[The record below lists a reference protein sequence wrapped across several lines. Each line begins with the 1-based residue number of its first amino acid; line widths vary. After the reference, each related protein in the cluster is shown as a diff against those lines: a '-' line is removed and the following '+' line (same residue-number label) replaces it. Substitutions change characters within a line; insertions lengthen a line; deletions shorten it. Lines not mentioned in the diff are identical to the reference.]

1 MELDPLILS
10 RIQFAF
16 VVSFHAIFPVFT
28 IGLASYIA
36 VLEGLAFKTRNPVWV
51 KLSAFWTK
59 VFAVVFGMGVV
70 SGIVMSFQFGTN
82 WSNFAQASANF
93 LGPMLSYEVVT
104 AFFLE
109 AAFLGVLLFGRD
121 KVPPG
126 VHLFAAIMVAVG
138 TFISSFWILSANSW
152 LHTPAGVELRDGTFF
167 ITSWSEAIFN
177 PSFPYRFMHMGL
189 ASFLTGGFVVAGVS
203 AWYLLRGRE
212 VEANKKALSMC
223 LWLLLIIAP
232 TQAVV
237 GDFHGLNTLEHQPA
251 KVAAMEG
258 NWETSGNVPLL
269 LFAIPDQA
277 NQTNHFEI
285 GIPGLASLIL
295 THEWDGEV
303 PGLNEVAVEEQPPV
317 ALVFW
322 SFRVMVGLGLLMI
335 AFSAAG
341 LILRKGG
348 RYWRSPWFLQGLRFM
363 SITPFIAV
371 LAGWIVTE
379 SGRSPWLVYGM
390 MTHAEGLTPS
400 LTGGMA
406 LFSLIGYIVVYGL
419 VFSAGVYYL
428 MRVLYVGLEGTHDD
442 DEHEVERPKRPLSA
456 THVPFEIEHADDD
469 LVGTAKPV
477 NQGGH

>member
-1 MELDPLILS
+1 MELDPLLLS

-36 VLEGLAFKTRNPVWV
+36 VLEGLSFKTGNPIWER
-51 KLSAFWTK
+51 LSAFWIK
-59 VFAVVFGMGVV
+59 VFGVVFGMGVV

-82 WSNFAQASANF
+82 WSNFSQASANF
-93 LGPMLSYEVVT
+93 LGPMLSYEVLT

-121 KVPPG
+121 KVPRG

-138 TFISSFWILSANSW
+138 TFISAFWILSANSW
-152 LHTPAGVELRDGTFF
+152 MHTPAGVEWRDNMLY

-177 PSFPYRFMHMGL
+177 PSFHWRFIHMAM

-212 VEANKKALSMC
+212 VEANRKALSMC
-223 LWLLLIIAP
+223 LWLLLILAP
-232 TQAVV
+232 AQAVV
-237 GDFHGLNTLEHQPA
+237 GDFHGLNTMQHQPL
-251 KVAAMEG
+251 KIAAMEG
-258 NWETSGNVPLL
+258 NWETSRNVPLI

-285 GIPGLASLIL
+285 SIPGLASLIL

-322 SFRVMVGLGLLMI
+322 SFRVMVGIGVLMI
-335 AFSAAG
+335 AIAIAG
-341 LILRKGG
+341 LVLRKDG
-348 RYWRSPWFLQGLRFM
+348 RCYRTPWFLQSLRLM
-363 SITPFIAV
+363 SVTPFIAV
-371 LAGWIVTE
+371 LAGWFVTE
-379 SGRSPWLVYGM
+379 TGRAPWLVYGM
-390 MTHAEGLTPS
+390 MTHAEGVTPS
-400 LTGGMA
+400 LTGAMA
-406 LFSLIGYIVVYGL
+406 LFTLIGYILVYAM
-419 VFSAGVYYL
+419 VFTAGVYYL
-428 MRVLYVGLEGTHDD
+428 MRVLHEGLEARDKVNLD
-442 DEHEVERPKRPLSA
+442 RDRPKRPLSA
-456 THVPFEIEHADDD
+456 AHVPFEYTSND
-469 LVGTAKPV
+469 PQ
-477 NQGGH
+477 QGGA